1 MHKNVKKCRM
11 QKKRSFQLI
20 HTESIKK
27 RGKLKISKKLSTLST
42 LKNPFY
48 VNYSV
53 VKKNECFGEIW
64 WNSEFVEKKRKK
76 CWLLSSQKSDFK
88 GCTILKIY
96 CYCSHPLGAS
106 VTVSSPFLV
115 AFGEGL
121 DIMANVTLL
130 TGRRAAEC
138 TTPCEL

>member
-1 MHKNVKKCRM
+1 M

-53 VKKNECFGEIW
+53 VKKNECFGEI
-64 WNSEFVEKKRKK
+64 
-76 CWLLSSQKSDFK
+76 
-88 GCTILKIY
+88 
-96 CYCSHPLGAS
+96 
-106 VTVSSPFLV
+106 
-115 AFGEGL
+115 
-121 DIMANVTLL
+121 
-130 TGRRAAEC
+130 
-138 TTPCEL
+138 